1 MIQIFLR
8 WRRISHHVASR
19 SPFRGGRNRSAI
31 SKLVDLYVD
40 SRGWCEAGAAL
51 PVIMELLTTTTPT
64 RTTPADVTS
73 LIDAVPTHLPAE
85 LDLPNLTAW
94 TPSSS
99 GIWCMPLVRF

>member
-1 MIQIFLR
+1 
-8 WRRISHHVASR
+8 V
-19 SPFRGGRNRSAI
+19 
-31 SKLVDLYVD
+31 V
-40 SRGWCEAGAAL
+40 
-51 PVIMELLTTTTPT
+51 MELLTTTTPT

-73 LIDAVPTHLPAE
+73 LIDAVRTHLPAE